1 MPCASVR
8 SAGANSWIVSSV
20 LMTLRNTVQSPLPK
34 GMGTRLPSF
43 VLSWSNITS
52 ERKTRILPAS
62 ISFMSAS

>member
-1 MPCASVR
+1 
-8 SAGANSWIVSSV
+8 
-20 LMTLRNTVQSPLPK
+20 MTIRNTVQSPLPK